1 MDLVRLLMSN
11 FFLVRAV
18 ALSTARIMSLLLRLT
33 LRRII
38 YDHAYYDI
46 QLSTLTFTTVEKA
59 LDQENDLFLLVYC
72 YES

>member
-1 MDLVRLLMSN
+1 MSN
-11 FFLVRAV
+11 LFLLRAV
-18 ALSTARIMSLLLRLT
+18 ALSTAQIMSLLLRLT

-46 QLSTLTFTTVEKA
+46 QLSTLTFKTVEKA